1 MVKALALFSGGL
13 DSTLAIKLILEQGV
27 EVEAVNFTSPFCR
40 CLAKGQGCASTAKL
54 AADLGI
60 KLHVQNCGEE
70 YLRIVE
76 NPPHGYGSALN
87 PCIDC
92 RIFKFKKA
100 KKLMEEIGAKFMIT
114 GEVLGQRPNSQRRDA
129 INLIDRE
136 AGIKGLVLRPLSA
149 LHFPPTIAEQEGYV
163 SRDKLLAISGRSRK
177 TQMELAASFGIND
190 YPCPS
195 GGCLL
200 TKKEFAGKVQDLIR
214 YNGKLT
220 VEDIDRLKF
229 GRHFR
234 LSPTAKII
242 VGRNAQENELI
253 SYFKKPGEFLAKVEG
268 FTGPTTLIQGN
279 PTEDDF
285 YLAAKV
291 TARYADTPEASVS
304 VRIWN
309 DSVVKRVNVLKATD
323 QELANY
329 RIVFDKRRRP

>member
-13 DSTLAIKLILEQGV
+13 DSTLAIKLLLEQGID
-27 EVEAVNFTSPFCR
+27 VEAVNFTSPFCR
-40 CLAKGQGCASTAKL
+40 CLSKGQGCASTTKL

-60 KLHVQNCGEE
+60 KLHVQNCGDE

-92 RIFKFKKA
+92 RILKFKKA

-136 AGIKGLVLRPLSA
+136 AGIQGLVLRPLSA

-177 TQMELAASFGIND
+177 TQMELAANFGIND

-214 YNGKLT
+214 YNGRLT
-220 VEDIDRLKF
+220 VEEIDRLKF

-242 VGRNAQENELI
+242 VGRNAQENELL
-253 SYFKKPGEFLAKVEG
+253 SFLKKPEEFLLKVDG
-268 FTGPTTLIQGN
+268 FVGPTTLVQGN
-279 PTEDDF
+279 PVEEDLK
-285 YLAAKV
+285 LAAKI
-291 TARYADTPEASVS
+291 TARYADAPEEDLPVK
-304 VRIWN
+304 IWN
-309 DSVVKRVNVLKATD
+309 DSLNKIFKVEKATE
-323 QELANY
+323 QELNQY
-329 RIVFDKRRRP
+329 RIVFDKKRRP